1 MVEEAVRLTA
11 VTDDTDFA
19 LAADHA
25 SRLGTYSLAKR
36 ILDVVISCLAILVC
50 LPLWAAIVIVIRVTS
65 PGPAIFRQW
74 RPGQY
79 GVPFEILKFRTMA
92 VDAEQRLGE
101 VLTLNQQPDHT
112 LIRIKDDPR
121 VTPIGRFLRRTSLD
135 ETPQLLNV
143 LRGEMSLVG
152 PRPISRPIPD
162 PRGLWRLQAK
172 PGITG
177 LWQVNGRKDADCEY
191 MLGRDMEYLAHRSLA
206 YDACLVLRTV
216 RAVIWGRGAG

>member
-1 MVEEAVRLTA
+1 MVEEAVRLTSVA
-11 VTDDTDFA
+11 DETDFT

-25 SRLGTYSLAKR
+25 SRLGTYQLAKR
-36 ILDVVISCLAILVC
+36 MLDIVVSFCAILVC
-50 LPLWAAIVIVIRVTS
+50 LPLWAAIVIAIRAVS
-65 PGPAIFRQW
+65 PGPAVFRQW

-79 GVPFEILKFRTMA
+79 GVPFQILKFRTMTA
-92 VDAEQRLGE
+92 DAEQRLDE
-101 VLTLNQQPDHT
+101 ILALNQQRDHT

-135 ETPQLLNV
+135 ETPQLINV

-162 PRGLWRLQAK
+162 PRGLWRLQAQ

-177 LWQVNGRKDADCEY
+177 LWQVNGRKAEDCDY
-191 MLGRDMEYLAHRSLA
+191 MLSRDMEYLAHRSLA
-206 YDACLVLRTV
+206 YDACLIARTV
-216 RAVIWGRGAG
+216 RAVICGRGAG